1 MEAIKDIILNE
12 RLEIDETVQNI
23 IENYDIIYKSKE

>member
-1 MEAIKDIILNE
+1 MEAIKDIILNQK
-12 RLEIDETVQNI
+12 LEIDETVQNI